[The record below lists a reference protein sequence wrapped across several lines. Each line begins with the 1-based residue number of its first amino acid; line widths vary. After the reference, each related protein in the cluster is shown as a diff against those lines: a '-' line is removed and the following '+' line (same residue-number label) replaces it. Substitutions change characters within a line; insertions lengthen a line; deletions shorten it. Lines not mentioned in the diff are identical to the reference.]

1 LGMTDSG
8 AKSLKHDP
16 RAERRRVRL
25 FFAGLLVASAILDIV
40 GALLVQHQTRSQ
52 VLESLVPTSIS
63 LGGRTGIVLSG
74 LTLLLLAGGVARGKR
89 IAWQLTSLVLL
100 ASIGFDLIKDLD
112 IEDSVLSAWIVL
124 GLWWFRSHFDAD
136 SDPRRLRWGLAALAG
151 GVTLAVAYAVFGTL
165 VLTGQ
170 LVSESRVV
178 VRLEALAEALI
189 GNPTG
194 YRALT
199 DRADWF
205 VSTIPIVSYGLV
217 VFALMLLLRPVLAP
231 RAAAA
236 ERERVHQLLQR
247 WGRNPI
253 SHLAVHG
260 SESYHWIGDDLCVA
274 FSLRGRTALA
284 LGDPIG
290 PPEALERGT
299 EAFIGYCE
307 RQDWIPAFYEVGDDG
322 PYRQL
327 GLTMVPIGSEAIIR
341 TQDFNLR
348 GSQRQNIRHMLHHA
362 ERADLSVTL
371 MPAPEARA
379 RMAGQLFSVS
389 GQWLGQRG
397 PELNFSLGTLDTL
410 SDPDITVGVAFSAQ
424 GRLEAFVSWLPSP
437 ARRSWTLDLMRRRPG
452 AEVGVMEALIVRS
465 IEEGRSRGIEELSL
479 CVAPRV
485 IPSGDASG
493 GADRMLRTV
502 YWGLDRFR
510 RGSSLHRFKSK
521 FGPCWEVRYLA
532 VPGAS
537 TLPAVLMAVVRAHLP
552 PISGA
557 AVWVRVVIES
567 VLRPATAKP
576 TPAA

>member
-1 LGMTDSG
+1 MTDSG

-40 GALLVQHQTRSQ
+40 GALLAQHQSRMQ

-112 IEDSVLSAWIVL
+112 IEDSVLSAWILL

-136 SDPRRLRWGLAALAG
+136 SDPRRLRLGLAALAG

-170 LVSESRVV
+170 LVSESGVV

-189 GNPTG
+189 GNPAG

-199 DRADWF
+199 DRANWF
-205 VSTIPIVSYGLV
+205 VSTIPIASYGLV

-231 RAAAA
+231 PAAAA

-341 TQDFNLR
+341 AQEFTLR
-348 GSQRQNIRHMLHHA
+348 GNQRQNIRRMLHRA
-362 ERADLSVTL
+362 ERAGVRVTL
-371 MPAPEARA
+371 IPAPEARA
-379 RMAGQLFSVS
+379 QMADQLEAVS
-389 GQWLGQRG
+389 GQW
-397 PELNFSLGTLDTL
+397 
-410 SDPDITVGVAFSAQ
+410 
-424 GRLEAFVSWLPSP
+424 
-437 ARRSWTLDLMRRRPG
+437 
-452 AEVGVMEALIVRS
+452 
-465 IEEGRSRGIEELSL
+465 
-479 CVAPRV
+479 
-485 IPSGDASG
+485 
-493 GADRMLRTV
+493 
-502 YWGLDRFR
+502 
-510 RGSSLHRFKSK
+510 
-521 FGPCWEVRYLA
+521 
-532 VPGAS
+532 
-537 TLPAVLMAVVRAHLP
+537 
-552 PISGA
+552 
-557 AVWVRVVIES
+557 
-567 VLRPATAKP
+567 
-576 TPAA
+576 